1 MNPTGPILDMNEVL
15 SPMPRSSGKA
25 TTHPSD
31 YDLVNACE
39 LWLADTGTSDLR
51 VDEMSQPREAPVMT
65 SKPVQI
71 PSIARDMLDS
81 VGMGMSYA
89 GNSNGFNGVNG
100 SNGYA
105 RH

>member
-1 MNPTGPILDMNEVL
+1 MRPTGPIIDIKEVL
-15 SPMPRSSGKA
+15 SPVPKSSGQKA

-39 LWLADTGTSDLR
+39 LWLADTATSDMR

-71 PSIARDMLDS
+71 PSIARDMLES
-81 VGMGMSYA
+81 VGMGMSYPGA
-89 GNSNGFNGVNG
+89 GAHP
-100 SNGYA
+100 NGYA
-105 RH
+105 RHH